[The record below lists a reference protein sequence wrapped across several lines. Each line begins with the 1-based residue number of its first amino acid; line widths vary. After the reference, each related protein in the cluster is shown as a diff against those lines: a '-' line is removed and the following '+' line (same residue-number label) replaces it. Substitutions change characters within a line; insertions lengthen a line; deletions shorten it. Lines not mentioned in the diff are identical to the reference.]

1 MTMKKAALFI
11 ILLLTSTI
19 VFSRMVDAPEAPFP
33 FEPLEMH
40 EFPAKDFPIT
50 RFGARHNDARANM
63 KAFAKAMEACSK
75 AGGGRVVVPEGE
87 WICGPVVFRSGCN
100 LYLEEG
106 AKLVFDDDMSLYLP
120 AVHTSYSGLECYNYS
135 PMVYAYKCE
144 NIAISGPGTLETR
157 TESWSKWYMW
167 KEKAPSF
174 LEAWGR
180 LLAMA
185 ATNTPVEYRHME
197 LDGCMMRP
205 RMMQFFGCRNV
216 SLTDFTLRD
225 SPSWC
230 IHFWMSEDIYVCG
243 LDLYAHGH
251 NSDGIDVEMSRH
263 ALIEK
268 CRFDQADDVVVIKA
282 GCDHDGW
289 RLNMPTE
296 DVVIRDCEIVHGNCL
311 LGIGSEMSAGVRR
324 VYMHDCASSDKVYRM
339 FYAKT
344 NERRGGFIEDIYV
357 RDVYAPKAYSVF
369 EIDTDVLY
377 AARKV
382 SPTYVVKQTRIRNVN
397 LDGAVCDEADKIY
410 VLNGNAEL
418 PIEDVRIMD
427 VKVGLLNKG
436 VSYVANVRNLD
447 VRNVSWDAVD
457 TTGVSRVFPNYDPG
471 R

>member
-1 MTMKKAALFI
+1 MIMKRQLLS
-11 ILLLTSTI
+11 LLLILSSATA
-19 VFSRMVDAPEAPFP
+19 FSRTVEAPEAPFR
-33 FEPLEMH
+33 FEPLQMH
-40 EFPAKDFPIT
+40 EFPARDFVFT
-50 RFGARHNDARANM
+50 KYGAKPGDPRANM

-75 AGGGRVVVPEGE
+75 AGGGRVVVPAGE
-87 WICGPVVFRSGCN
+87 WLCGPIVFRSGCN

-106 AKLVFDDDMSLYLP
+106 SKVVFDDDMSLYLP
-120 AVHTSYSGLECYNYS
+120 AVLTSYSGLECYNYS
-135 PMVYAYKCE
+135 PMIYAYKCE

-157 TESWSKWYMW
+157 TDSWSKWYMW
-167 KEKAPSF
+167 KVKAPSF

-185 ATNTPVEYRHME
+185 ATNTPAEYRHME
-197 LDGCMMRP
+197 LEGCMMRP
-205 RMMQFFGCRNV
+205 RMMQFFDCTNV
-216 SLTDFTLRD
+216 QLSDFKFVN

-230 IHFWMSEDIYVCG
+230 IHFWLSRDIYVHG
-243 LDLYAHGH
+243 VNLYAHGH

-263 ALIEK
+263 VLIEK

-289 RLNMPTE
+289 RINVPTE

-324 VYMHDCASSDKVYRM
+324 VYMHDCVSSDSVYRM

-344 NERRGGFIEDIYV
+344 NERRGGFIEDVYV
-357 RDVYAPKAYSVF
+357 KDVYAPKAYSVF

-382 SPTYVVKQTRIRNVN
+382 SPTYVVRHSRIRNIN
-397 LDGAVCDEADKIY
+397 LDGASCDEADKVY
-410 VLNGNAEL
+410 VLNGNASL
-418 PIEDVRIMD
+418 PIEDIRIWN

-436 VSYVANVRNLD
+436 VSYVTNVRNLD

-457 TTGVSRVFPNYDPG
+457 TTGTRKVFPNYDPG